1 MMMKKIRRWNKEIC
15 RTPILKIGLI
25 LALTAPVILVLPTD
39 SSAVASPIINVTS
52 GARTAPPPLEPQ
64 ENFLQSRAAKL
75 VHIYQATCTLTRGD
89 GLHAIV
95 KTATTTFKDMK
106 TLSVNYRLERW
117 TGTAW
122 VTFAGSSS
130 TQTQTNLLRSNSDWE
145 VTSGYYYRVTSVH
158 TAHDGMT
165 SDQSTHT
172 SPSVLF

>member
-1 MMMKKIRRWNKEIC
+1 MKKIRRWNKEIC

-64 ENFLQSRAAKL
+64 ENFLQSRAAKP

>member
-1 MMMKKIRRWNKEIC
+1 MHNILRRGRQIC
-15 RTPILKIGLI
+15 RTPILKVSLI
-25 LALTAPVILVLPTD
+25 LALTAPVFLILSADP
-39 SSAVASPIINVTS
+39 SAVASPIINVTS
-52 GARTAPPPLEPQ
+52 GARTAPPPLESQ
-64 ENFLQSRAAKL
+64 EYFLQSRAAKP

-95 KTATTTFKDMK
+95 KTTTRTFKDMK

-122 VTFAGSSS
+122 VMFAGSSS
-130 TQTQTNLLRSNSDWE
+130 TQTQMNLLRSNSDWE

>member
-1 MMMKKIRRWNKEIC
+1 MHNILRRGRQIC
-15 RTPILKIGLI
+15 RTPILKVGLV
-25 LALTAPVILVLPTD
+25 LALTAPVMLVLPTEL
-39 SSAVASPIINVTS
+39 SAVASPIINVTS

-64 ENFLQSRAAKL
+64 EYFLQSRAAKP

-122 VTFAGSSS
+122 VTFAGNSS